1 MNNFKKYPASQR
13 FSSLETAKAGYVCK
27 TSPFP
32 VLKNVAF
39 DSEGLET
46 FDLLEIS
53 FTLEATYENPFDPE
67 DIQVDGV
74 FTRPD
79 GKVATVPA
87 FYMEPIEST
96 DGKVLLTYKPYY
108 FTMCGEGCWKIRF
121 TADTEGKY
129 SFHIVARDKKGQVAK
144 SETYTFC
151 AKKGNNKGFVRVSK
165 SHPGRLE
172 NSGDGSP
179 FYGSG
184 TNIAWVRRPFTKD
197 PEHLSYNYFID
208 RAAGMTN
215 CTRVWICHWAWLEW
229 TPDPAYENTLSYCG
243 MTYYNQCVCSAFDDI
258 IRMCEEKGLRC
269 IVCLDDNDEHYA
281 PNHWDN
287 WGFNPYNKDNGGPVD
302 GVRNY
307 FATKEV
313 LPHYKKRLR
322 YIVARWGYSSAV
334 MSLNLWNDYFDGTDT
349 VAEYLSDLRDYT
361 RSITANWRD
370 LLFASNFKM
379 KANAVLDYATQ
390 SLNTYN
396 GTQPAVINECW
407 HSKDR
412 EWYAESLESTIWG
425 ELVRGSSTSMIWS
438 HDTVDE
444 ENCWGIFKN
453 ILDFTSD
460 IPFNNSP
467 TTSSDLPISDAEPC
481 GDGVEPVKVITV
493 RSYGDVKSWGQAA
506 TRNVFPIDSK
516 HSSVLL
522 EGYTPNLYSGHTERW
537 KNPPTFEIDAP
548 LGGKIMLE
556 FDEIGGGEQVLTVH
570 KNGNLVKTATWGGG
584 RRMLNS
590 DENCLEIDL
599 DIGKNVIKLDNIGA
613 DWLRLLGVYFVLNSP
628 GAKSMV
634 AAKQLC
640 GKDFAL
646 IYVENQTYYELYQ
659 TVLKKQPTD
668 IKNVKLT
675 TEGTTDGD
683 YYMYI
688 YNPAKGEYS
697 CIKEVTVSG
706 GRVDIEIPLL
716 QKHAAV
722 KLIRKGISNGS
733 VSRFTP
739 PQLKSK

>member
-13 FSSLETAKAGYVCK
+13 FSSIEAAKAGYVCK

-32 VLKNVAF
+32 AVKDISF
-39 DSEGLET
+39 DSKGLET

-53 FTLEATYENPFDPE
+53 FSLLATYENPFDPD
-67 DIQVDGV
+67 DIKVDGV

-79 GKVATVPA
+79 GKVAVVPA

-108 FTMCGEGCWKIRF
+108 FTMCGEGGWRIRF
-121 TADTEGKY
+121 TADTEGDY
-129 SFHIVARDKKGQVAK
+129 SFYITARDSKGQTTQSEAHTFSVKKGK
-144 SETYTFC
+144 
-151 AKKGNNKGFVRVSK
+151 NKGFVRVSAT
-165 SHPGRLE
+165 HPGRLE
-172 NSGDGSP
+172 NSGDASP

-197 PEHLSYNYFID
+197 PDHLSYNYFID
-208 RAAGMTN
+208 RAAGYTN

-229 TPDPAYENTLSYCG
+229 TPDPSYENTLSYCG

-307 FATKEV
+307 FRTKEV
-313 LPHYKKRLR
+313 LPYYKKRLR
-322 YIVARWGYSSAV
+322 YIIARWGYSSAV
-334 MSLNLWNDYFDGTDT
+334 MSLNLWNDYFDGTEE
-349 VAEYLSDLRDYT
+349 VAEYLSELRDYT

-370 LLFASNFKM
+370 LLFASNFRM
-379 KANAVLDYATQ
+379 AANKVLDYATQ
-390 SLNTYN
+390 SLNTYD

-407 HSKDR
+407 HSKDIER
-412 EWYAESLESTIWG
+412 YAESLESTAWN
-425 ELVRGSSTSMIWS
+425 ELVRGSSTTMIWS

-444 ENCWGIFKN
+444 ENCWGIFKS
-453 ILDFTSD
+453 ILDFTCD

-467 TTSSDLPISDAEPC
+467 TTVTDLEIDSAVPADDFA
-481 GDGVEPVKVITV
+481 EPVKVITV
-493 RSYGDVKSWGQAA
+493 RSYGDVKSWGQKA
-506 TRNVFPIDSK
+506 TRNLFPIDPACSG
-516 HSSVLL
+516 VLL
-522 EGYTPNLYSGHTERW
+522 EGYTSNLYSGHTEQW
-537 KNPPTFEIDAP
+537 KNPPTFTINAP
-548 LGGKIMLE
+548 LGGKVMLE
-556 FDEIGGGEQVLTVH
+556 FDEIGGGKQELTVYL
-570 KNGNLVKTATWGGG
+570 NGRLVKTATWEGG
-584 RRMLNS
+584 RRMLRA
-590 DENCLEIDL
+590 DENCVDIDL
-599 DIGKNVIKLDNIGA
+599 DIGENTVKLDNIGA

-634 AAKQLC
+634 TAKQLC

-646 IYVENQTYYELYQ
+646 IYIENQTYYELYR

-668 IKNVKLT
+668 IKNVGVTAKGL
-675 TEGTTDGD
+675 ENGD
-683 YYMYI
+683 YYLYI
-688 YNPAKGEYS
+688 YDPTSGKYS
-697 CIKEVTVSG
+697 CVKEVSVTDG
-706 GRVDIEIPLL
+706 TCDIQIGLL
-716 QKHAAV
+716 KKHAAV
-722 KLIRKGISNGS
+722 KLIRKGISDGS
-733 VSRFTP
+733 TPRFTP